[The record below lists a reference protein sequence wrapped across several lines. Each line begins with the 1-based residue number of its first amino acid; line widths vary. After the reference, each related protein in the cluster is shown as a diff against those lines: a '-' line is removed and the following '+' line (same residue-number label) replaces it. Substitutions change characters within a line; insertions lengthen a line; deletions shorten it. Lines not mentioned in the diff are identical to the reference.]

1 MKNLANCTR
10 LLFFGLAAGSAL
22 LLAPLSGMA
31 QSADSS
37 MLNRSESVQMER
49 YDLLFYQTPIDP
61 LELGTP
67 TSQFLY
73 YLATW
78 TINRYRYDYAPIGRI
93 VSNPTYYRSTTSRA
107 RFGAQVMYFPPT
119 RVQIGWRNSGLG
131 ASLGVKIR

>member
-1 MKNLANCTR
+1 MKNLANCTL

-22 LLAPLSGMA
+22 LLATLSSIA

-37 MLNRSESVQMER
+37 RLNRSESVQMER

-61 LELGTP
+61 LELGKP
-67 TSQFLY
+67 TSKFLY
-73 YLATW
+73 YLASW

-93 VSNPTYYRSTTSRA
+93 VSNPTYYRSTTSHA